1 MTSTKTAI
9 RNMFINDA
17 TYLSL
22 MGSPSDTVKH
32 TYYLRAPVKPTFPE
46 VIFSI
51 RPTVANQ
58 SFSKEFIVNVG
69 TLLLEVWVKTN
80 DYESIAD
87 RIIYL
92 LNHTNGST
100 GFRAILSG
108 EPAEIYNADLNVYGL
123 SLTFDLHMRRATI

>member
-9 RNMFINDA
+9 RNMLILDA

-51 RPTVANQ
+51 RPNITDQ

-69 TLLLEVWVKTN
+69 TLLLEVWAKTN
-80 DYESIAD
+80 DYETIVE

-92 LNHTNGST
+92 LNHANGSA

-108 EPAEIYNADLNVYGL
+108 EPAEMYNDDLNVYGL